1 MTTELPEPGDSSVDD
16 HVQMS
21 RRFLEHAY
29 LELAKGDRV
38 QASEKVWGA
47 AAHALKAIAKQRGW
61 LHYQHSTVLDVGE
74 QLAREF
80 GREDEFGKYLNS
92 ADAMHKNFYE
102 NVRRSSA
109 IRIALRD
116 VEKLVDEL
124 DGIRNSPPRPFT
136 VADDDDRGRLGALL
150 GVRRGA
156 TPSIGTSSPVGF
168 SQTHRNGESADSGED
183 DARDVP

>member
-1 MTTELPEPGDSSVDD
+1 MTTESPEPGDSSVDD

-21 RRFLEHAY
+21 RRFLEHAH

-102 NVRRSSA
+102 NARRSDA
-109 IRIALRD
+109 IRLALRD
-116 VEKLVDEL
+116 IEQFVAEL
-124 DGIRNSPPRPFT
+124 DVVRNSPPRPFT
-136 VADDDDRGRLGALL
+136 VTDDDDRGRLGALL
-150 GVRRGA
+150 GLRRGA
-156 TPSIGTSSPVGF
+156 RPPIGASSPVGF
-168 SQTHRNGESADSGED
+168 SQTHRSDGGGADTGGLT
-183 DARDVP
+183 